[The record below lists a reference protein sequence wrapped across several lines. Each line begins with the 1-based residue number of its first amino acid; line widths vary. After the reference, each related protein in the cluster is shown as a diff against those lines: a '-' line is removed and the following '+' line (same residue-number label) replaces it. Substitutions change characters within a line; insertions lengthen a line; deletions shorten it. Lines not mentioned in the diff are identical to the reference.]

1 MYIGIDIGGTKI
13 EGIVFDKGKTIAHE
27 KKLTEHT
34 PHKFINEVKEVIKI
48 LKENRKIEGI
58 GICFPGSVDRVKGKV
73 ISMPALPAIKNFEV
87 VKPLLKEFGIPVKIE
102 NDGNCMAWG
111 EYLWGQGKGTTNFVG
126 MTIGTG
132 VGGGY
137 IIDKS
142 LYIGKGNASEIGHMT
157 IVVDG
162 DQCSCGSKGC
172 LEEYASGRGIMK
184 LAKKLGVKAGTPFE
198 IEMLGRKGD
207 NKSKEIYE
215 QFGKYLGIGIGTI
228 IKNIDPDLI
237 VIGGGL
243 AHADVLFLDT
253 VKKTVKENVWF
264 PHCDI
269 KISKL
274 TSTPAIGAASLFE
287 KVK

>member
-13 EGIVFDKGKTIAHE
+13 EGIVFDKGRIIAHE

-34 PHKFINEVKEVIKI
+34 PHKFINEVKEVIST
-48 LKENRKIEGI
+48 LKEGRKIDGI
-58 GICFPGSVDRVKGKV
+58 GICFPGSVDREKGKV
-73 ISMPALPAIKNFEV
+73 IAMVALPAIKNFEV
-87 VKPLLKEFGIPVKIE
+87 VKPLIKEFGIPVKIE

-111 EYLWGQGKGTTNFVG
+111 EYLWGQGKRTKNFVG
-126 MTIGTG
+126 ITIGTG

-137 IIDKS
+137 ILNEK
-142 LYIGKGNASEIGHMT
+142 LYTGNGNASEIGHITLEM
-157 IVVDG
+157 DG
-162 DQCSCGSKGC
+162 DKCSCGCRGC

-184 LAKKLGVKAGTPFE
+184 LAKKMKVKANTPYE
-198 IEMLGRKGD
+198 IEMLARKGD
-207 NKSKEIYE
+207 KKSKEIYE
-215 QFGKYLGIGIGTI
+215 KFGHYLGIGIGTI
-228 IKNIDPDLI
+228 IKNVDPDLI

-243 AHADVLFLDT
+243 AHADVLFMNT
-253 VKKTVKENVWF
+253 VKKTIKENVWF

-287 KVK
+287 R